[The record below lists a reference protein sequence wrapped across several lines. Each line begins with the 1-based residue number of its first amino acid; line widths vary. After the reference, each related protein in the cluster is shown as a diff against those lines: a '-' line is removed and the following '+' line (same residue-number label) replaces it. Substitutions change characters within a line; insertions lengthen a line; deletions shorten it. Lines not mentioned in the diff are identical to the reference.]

1 MNTEYFKQLYY
12 RNSECFKHRNN
23 ERIIISF
30 ELIYNMFFDLLSSLT
45 LNERD
50 LPFTKYLE
58 SNHETE
64 GCEGQTF
71 NLPEKYRWKK

>member
-1 MNTEYFKQLYY
+1 MFSTHSIVLELGSGF
-12 RNSECFKHRNN
+12 N

-30 ELIYNMFFDLLSSLT
+30 ELIYNMFFDLLLKLT